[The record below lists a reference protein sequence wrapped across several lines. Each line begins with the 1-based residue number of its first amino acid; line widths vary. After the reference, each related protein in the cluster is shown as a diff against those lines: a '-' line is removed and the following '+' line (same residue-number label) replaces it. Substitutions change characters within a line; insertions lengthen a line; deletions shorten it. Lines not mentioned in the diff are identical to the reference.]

1 MWRSYV
7 RAILALQE
15 LSTRDS
21 SRTIPLAI
29 MTSDATHEATRKLLE
44 DNGNFGM
51 AEGQITLM
59 RQAKV
64 PALADNDARI
74 AVEAD
79 DPYVTA
85 SYVLLGGCVL
95 TMLSCVWC
103 SYTIVAKPHGHGDV
117 HGLLLKHDLVRQ
129 WSADGRRYVV
139 FFQVCQH

>member
-1 MWRSYV
+1 
-7 RAILALQE
+7 
-15 LSTRDS
+15 
-21 SRTIPLAI
+21 

-79 DPYVTA
+79 DP
-85 SYVLLGGCVL
+85 CVAAPHL
-95 TMLSCVWC
+95 ACGWLRADHAFMCVVQLHDSCEATRTRGRV
-103 SYTIVAKPHGHGDV
+103 SKIRKIIGDAGNV
-117 HGLLLKHDLVRQ
+117 STDRARQ
-129 WSADGRRYVV
+129 RER
-139 FFQVCQH
+139 

>member
-1 MWRSYV
+1 
-7 RAILALQE
+7 
-15 LSTRDS
+15 
-21 SRTIPLAI
+21 

-79 DPYVTA
+79 DP
-85 SYVLLGGCVL
+85 CVAAPHL
-95 TMLSCVWC
+95 ACGWLRADHAFMCVVQLHDSCEA
-103 SYTIVAKPHGHGDV
+103 T
-117 HGLLLKHDLVRQ
+117 RTR
-129 WSADGRRYVV
+129 GRTRSPA
-139 FFQVCQH
+139 QA